1 MEVTRINEFQ
11 ASEGK
16 SGDLHDFLKSLLP
29 YINSS
34 QGCISCEVLQN
45 NDDSSIFAVIEKW
58 ESIEDHKK
66 SIEGFPAEDMQSAM
80 SLFSSPPKG
89 TYYKT

>member
-11 ASEGK
+11 ASEGN
-16 SGDLHDFLKSLLP
+16 SAELHGFLKSLMP

-45 NDDSSIFAVIEKW
+45 IEDTTIFFVIEKW
-58 ESIEDHKK
+58 DSIEDHKK

-80 SLFSSPPKG
+80 SLFASPPKG
-89 TYYKT
+89 SYCKM